1 MDVHVNGFY
10 KIVIVLAGIFTLGL
24 GAVLMWLQ
32 LRSWPKHIDASGI
45 TLRNGKKFM
54 WTELTDTRAVTVV
67 GRYGVRIT
75 GRLELVF
82 GKKKVRI
89 VPQSLKE
96 GQGVIKYINEILG
109 TQLQTG

>member
-1 MDVHVNGFY
+1 
-10 KIVIVLAGIFTLGL
+10 
-24 GAVLMWLQ
+24 MWLQ
-32 LRSWPKHIDASGI
+32 LRSWPKRIDQSGI
-45 TLRNGKKFM
+45 TLRNGKQFM
-54 WTELTDTRAVTVV
+54 WNDLTDTRAVTVV
-67 GRYGVRIT
+67 GRYGARIT

-89 VPQSLKE
+89 VPQSLQE